1 MYNDSKFLSVIQ
13 SVAVADCLFTKDM
26 FFAFPWNNFLH
37 SAVYDVVHQVMT
49 GAVDAGHNRELI
61 VSLFRDAKILSR
73 IVEGQN
79 LNDRES

>member
-1 MYNDSKFLSVIQ
+1 MRFI
-13 SVAVADCLFTKDM
+13 AVTYHSFIKDM

-37 SAVYDVVHQVMT
+37 SAVYDIVHQVMT
-49 GAVDAGHNRELI
+49 GAVYAGHNRELI
-61 VSLFRDAKILSR
+61 ISLFRDAKILSR